1 MASLEAKSP
10 PRHALGVGLERH
22 TISGTPAEM
31 GNLGL
36 HKGSAF
42 QESKPLGMLPGRV
55 GPENKGLPP
64 CLRYGG
70 SLHPSLGTVHASP
83 QAAGSIRKPL
93 AWGSAWTDAVVE
105 KQPAEGLELRKEL
118 EKEPTCV
125 VVNPCSEIPPKEVD
139 IGLPQTQ
146 DSDED
151 KNTEPLI
158 ALVREPSEYPFAQQ
172 PEEKKEPFSTE
183 PRVEPPGNIR
193 PIYSGKF
200 FDRVP
205 CWPSFICV
213 LILQAGKVKP
223 VGYRVATCLTEK
235 LPRLMTPPEAKKYF
249 NFRYP
254 PAGAERVFYGRA
266 NDPQIA
272 PFLTHGLRSKLSVPM
287 SSLINPQPIT
297 TFQQKIKDKK
307 ESIYFSHQRA
317 PLGKSH
323 DQTPGLPK
331 GMDMLNT
338 TMGTPSIRE
347 LSVRDTVNPSK
358 SFEDVFKEGQEGH
371 DLYTVSHNDYFPGEA
386 KNRKYNPAS
395 FHRFNLY
402 GVPTPHCND
411 GRTMAKTLHWLHE
424 LQMDR
429 GAKIVSKR
437 ADDFEEKFQ
446 HKLGRVLD
454 PLAETM
460 NVPSGHT
467 FGACLQPE
475 EYGAGDLIHYRGPD
489 EYLRGKDRQRALVAA
504 ARHHLKKFNHQHF
517 DTLLLAFRHYDKKG
531 DGVIDRAELHEACVQ
546 ANLHLDKMLLDHLF
560 DYCDVD
566 QDGLINYLEFA
577 NFLNWKDRI
586 PLTEYEKR
594 VIVKGKKPDCENV
607 TETSMGEAEPHLLI
621 NPEDIVPKEP
631 GSSEETLR
639 TILRP
644 GDKVS
649 DQYKTTSSEINAV
662 VGANPSL
669 CYPIYGVPTIRCDIP
684 APRIR
689 RVSDMNNYGDEG
701 NAYSLLHP
709 SIFSQKGVFE
719 RDFFKTRSKEEISDI
734 LTNIG
739 VKLSEEEFENVW
751 NLASKKH
758 QRGEVCVET
767 IRNVLDELLHADLFK
782 CKTAM

>member
-1 MASLEAKSP
+1 MCSFVRMGSPKPLQTSASPLEMSSLRRTRAPEISELGLTSEQKGDIRDRVLRGSKSPTELEFQLRLEQDRRWRERMAPSEAKSP
-10 PRHALGVGLERH
+10 PCHALGLGLERH
-22 TISGTPAEM
+22 TISGLPTETS
-31 GNLGL
+31 NLGL
-36 HKGSAF
+36 HKG
-42 QESKPLGMLPGRV
+42 SKPLGMLPGRV

-70 SLHPSLGTVHASP
+70 TLHPPLGTVHGSP
-83 QAAGSIRKPL
+83 QAAGSTRRPL
-93 AWGSAWTDAVVE
+93 ACGSAWTDAVGE
-105 KQPAEGLELRKEL
+105 KQPIVGSELRKEL

-125 VVNPCSEIPPKEVD
+125 VVNPYTEMPPKEVD

-146 DSDED
+146 ESDET

-158 ALVREPSEYPFAQQ
+158 GLVREPSECPFAQQ
-172 PEEKKEPFSTE
+172 LEEKKEPASTE
-183 PRVEPPGNIR
+183 PGVEPPGNIR

-205 CWPSFICV
+205 CWPS
-213 LILQAGKVKP
+213 AGKVKP

-272 PFLTHGLRSKLSVPM
+272 PYLTHGIRSKISIPV
-287 SSLINPQPIT
+287 SSLLNPQPIT
-297 TFQQKIKDKK
+297 AFQQKIKDKK

-331 GMDMLNT
+331 GMDVINT
-338 TMGTPSIRE
+338 TLGTPTIRADDI
-347 LSVRDTVNPSK
+347 LIINISVNF
-358 SFEDVFKEGQEGH
+358 SFCRE
-371 DLYTVSHNDYFPGEA
+371 
-386 KNRKYNPAS
+386 
-395 FHRFNLY
+395 
-402 GVPTPHCND
+402 
-411 GRTMAKTLHWLHE
+411 
-424 LQMDR
+424 R

-437 ADDFEEKFQ
+437 VDDFEEKFQ

-454 PLAETM
+454 PIAETM
-460 NVPSGHT
+460 NVPPGHT

-566 QDGLINYLEFA
+566 QDGFINYLEFA
-577 NFLNWKDRI
+577 NFLNWKDRV

-594 VIVKGKKPDCENV
+594 VVVKGKKPDCENV
-607 TETSMGEAEPHLLI
+607 TETSTGEAEPRLLI

-631 GSSEETLR
+631 GSSEETVR

-649 DQYKTTSSEINAV
+649 DKYKTTSSEVNAV
-662 VGANPSL
+662 VGAVPSI
-669 CYPIYGVPTIRCDIP
+669 CYPIYGVPTIRSDIP

-689 RVSDMNNYGDEG
+689 RVSDMNNYGEDS
-701 NAYSLLHP
+701 NAYALLHP

-751 NLASKKH
+751 NRASKKH

-767 IRNVLDELLHADLFK
+767 IRNALDELLHADLFK